1 MKTSWLNSFA
11 MITSIEV
18 LDTRFP
24 LYIERQL
31 MGFLLYSAY
40 TRRRHKDNF
49 YFQSVM
55 IRKFKQWWSSI
66 PAISTTRTITSH
78 WKSRWSWLGT
88 GTIHVTGLSMV
99 RKSPNCDYLFSMGY
113 IYFSWW
119 QIRYIVT
126 GLSPYEFCQ
135 HMFANELLHIKELR
149 TKIKSP
155 IPNIYA

>member
-1 MKTSWLNSFA
+1 
-11 MITSIEV
+11 
-18 LDTRFP
+18 
-24 LYIERQL
+24 

-55 IRKFKQWWSSI
+55 KRKFKQWWSSI

-88 GTIHVTGLSMV
+88 GTIHVAGLSMV

-155 IPNIYA
+155 ILNIYA